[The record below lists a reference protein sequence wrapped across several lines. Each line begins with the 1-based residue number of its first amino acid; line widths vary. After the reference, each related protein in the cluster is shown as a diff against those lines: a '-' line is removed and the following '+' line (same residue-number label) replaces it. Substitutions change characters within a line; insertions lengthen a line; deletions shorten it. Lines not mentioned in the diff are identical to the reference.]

1 MSRVGKIAFLYD
13 ATYTQKRKQN
23 FQRKAFSL
31 LIKKL
36 TNCVEKKYFF
46 TWMVDDLIGKKVESK
61 LYERKKA
68 EILNAAE
75 NQLCHEEG
83 YRKNILLVIKQS
95 AY

>member
-1 MSRVGKIAFLYD
+1 
-13 ATYTQKRKQN
+13 
-23 FQRKAFSL
+23 
-31 LIKKL
+31 
-36 TNCVEKKYFF
+36 
-46 TWMVDDLIGKKVESK
+46 MVDDLIGKKVESK